1 MGFLQKS
8 WKDNWVR
15 RSVSESNT
23 CKSDLIQSKVGV
35 VLDTLWSGIVIAPL
49 VVLYW
54 RGTWDL
60 LEDFVRLHLLDFL
73 EIKTR
78 ASAHLSINSRYT
90 QTDQTNQLLKMP
102 PKLPRT
108 G

>member
-15 RSVSESNT
+15 RYVSESNT
-23 CKSDLIQSKVGV
+23 CQSDLIQSKVGV

-54 RGTWDL
+54 PGTWDL
-60 LEDFVRLHLLDFL
+60 LEDFVRYQF
-73 EIKTR
+73 
-78 ASAHLSINSRYT
+78 
-90 QTDQTNQLLKMP
+90 
-102 PKLPRT
+102 
-108 G
+108 